1 MGPLLFAKKLRVLGS
16 GWVVAYMLMGFLCP
30 PQSPF
35 GFRTSWDL
43 VRVGQFSFVVDCNLL
58 KV

>member
-1 MGPLLFAKKLRVLGS
+1 
-16 GWVVAYMLMGFLCP
+16 MLMGFLCP

-58 KV
+58 KVLYLIAFWFRIND